1 MSKTPEKIPDKT
13 PKPTVAKKQH
23 NVFNRLTLI
32 IILGLFVLL
41 VISMLITTAVT
52 ALIARYWTVS
62 EDNYFVYGIVVLV
75 VSILIGTL
83 LSVAYTAI
91 LVRSTRPYVEAL
103 RKISECDFTTRVTD
117 SPIFANVGIADNINS
132 LAKQLGSVET
142 LREDFVSNFS
152 HEFKTPIVS
161 ISGFA
166 TLLKS
171 SNLSNEE
178 KAEYLDIIIDESNRL
193 VRLSESVLMLTRLD
207 SQTIVKEPF
216 LLDEQI
222 RQSMLLFER
231 PCSVKNIDMS
241 ADLDEISVFG
251 EKKLLFQVWVNL
263 LSNAVKFTPTGGKIS
278 VAAKCADNGAVTV
291 KVSDSGCGMDEET
304 LNNIFSKFFQGDRS
318 HATEGNGLGLPIVK
332 KVCDLLDMKIDV
344 ESVLNEGSTFT
355 VTIPASDVT
364 QYKQA

>member
-1 MSKTPEKIPDKT
+1 MSKTPEKNQKPDRKR
-13 PKPTVAKKQH
+13 QQRSI
-23 NVFNRLTLI
+23 FNRLTLI

-41 VISMLITTAVT
+41 VISMLITTGVT
-52 ALIARYWTVS
+52 ALIARYWTMP

-91 LVRSTRPYVEAL
+91 LVRSTRPYFEAM
-103 RKISECDFTTRVTD
+103 RKIAECDFSVRVED
-117 SPIFANVGIADNINS
+117 SPIFANVGIADNVNA

-171 SNLSNEE
+171 AKLSDEE
-178 KAEYLDIIIDESNRL
+178 KQEYLDIIIDESNRL

-231 PCSVKNIDMS
+231 PCSVKNIEMS
-241 ADLDEISVFG
+241 ADLDEISIFS
-251 EKKLLFQVWVNL
+251 EKKLLSQVWVNL

-278 VAAKCADNGAVTV
+278 VAAKRSDNGEVTV

-304 LNNIFSKFFQGDRS
+304 LKNIFSKFFQGDRS

-332 KVCDLLDMKIDV
+332 KVCDMLNMKIDV
-344 ESVLNEGSTFT
+344 ESVLNEGSAFT
-355 VTIPASDVT
+355 VTIPSADVT
-364 QYKQA
+364 Q

>member
-1 MSKTPEKIPDKT
+1 M
-13 PKPTVAKKQH
+13 
-23 NVFNRLTLI
+23 
-32 IILGLFVLL
+32 LL
-41 VISMLITTAVT
+41 VISMLITAGVT
-52 ALIARYWTVS
+52 ALIARYWTVP

-75 VSILIGTL
+75 VSILVGTL

-103 RKISECDFTTRVTD
+103 RKISECDFSVRVED
-117 SPIFANVGIADNINS
+117 SPIFANVGIADNVNS

-171 SNLSNEE
+171 ANLSDEE

-231 PCSVKNIDMS
+231 PCSVKHIEMS
-241 ADLDEISVFG
+241 ADLEEIPVFN
-251 EKKLLFQVWVNL
+251 EKKLLSQVWVNL

-278 VAAKCADNGAVTV
+278 VSAKQTDGAVTV
-291 KVSDSGCGMDEET
+291 KITDSGCGMDEET
-304 LNNIFSKFFQGDRS
+304 VKNIFNKFFQGDRS

-332 KVCDLLDMKIDV
+332 KVCDLLNLKINV
-344 ESVLNEGSTFT
+344 ESILNKGSTFT
-355 VTIPASDVT
+355 VIIPTTNVP
-364 QYKQA
+364 QAKTAIGK